1 MSTSPDQILID
12 EAAAGWAARR
22 LSGEHADERE
32 AFDLWL
38 AQSPFHAEAY
48 DRAQAAWRLI
58 GDSAASPELTA
69 LRRAAL
75 DRFRDR
81 QGRGARAPRF
91 DRRAIAAAVVGLT
104 VAPLATVWWLR
115 GRAPHEEI
123 LQTGLGEQRTV
134 VLPDGTRL
142 SLDAMTLARVNYTP
156 AFRTIDLVS
165 GRAYF
170 QVAKDAERPLRVR
183 AGPRTV
189 TAIGTAFSVERE
201 PATTSVLLTEGRV
214 SISNHESRK
223 AIAYLTPR
231 QELVLVDGGTVTRR
245 DGVDVDRALA
255 WRAGKLVFDNVNL
268 RDAAARMNR
277 YSTVQIVCADSRT
290 QKLRISGI
298 FKAGE
303 SGAFVEAVQS
313 YFPVEARASSTTIE
327 LRSTR

>member
-1 MSTSPDQILID
+1 MSTRPDQILID
-12 EAAAGWAARR
+12 ETAAGWAARR
-22 LSGEHADERE
+22 LSGEHAADRGAFER
-32 AFDLWL
+32 WL
-38 AQSPFHAEAY
+38 AQSPSHVEAY
-48 DRAQAAWRLI
+48 GRAEAAWRLI
-58 GDSAASPELTA
+58 GDSAATAELA
-69 LRRAAL
+69 AMRRAAL
-75 DRFRDR
+75 ERFRDR
-81 QGRGARAPRF
+81 PGRGAGRPRF
-91 DRRAIAAAVVGLT
+91 DRRAVAAAIVGLT
-104 VAPLATVWWLR
+104 AAPLAAVWWLR
-115 GRAPHEEI
+115 SRAPHEEI

-170 QVAKDAERPLRVR
+170 EVAKDADWPLRVR

-214 SISNHESRK
+214 SISNHESQA
-223 AIAYLTPR
+223 AIAYLEPR
-231 QELVLVDGGTVTRR
+231 QELVLVDGGAVARR

-255 WRAGKLVFDNVNL
+255 WRAGKLVFDNVDL
-268 RDAAARMNR
+268 QDAAARMNR

-290 QKLRISGI
+290 RRLRISGI
-298 FKAGE
+298 FRAGE
-303 SGAFVEAVQS
+303 SDAFVEAVQS

-327 LRSTR
+327 LRSAR